1 MRTFIMTAMVVA
13 AASGRAVAI
22 QPPWEAADECRAI
35 LEENFQRCGEE
46 NLKGLMQTISSYWPR
61 GPQQKAEFMREAQ
74 QTFKDTDVYI
84 RLTGF
89 RLMKWDEH
97 EAYALVHQLT
107 LPAEM
112 GANAIAPDQAT
123 AEYRRLSGL
132 LPEDQ
137 HVEYVQQFLYERGKW
152 KTYRIKTAPR
162 PVEHGSSAILDGSTE
177 YLSAQQTG
185 GPMKPKPEITVRKT
199 PGTEESPEQRAQYLN
214 GWGERPCPDGK
225 CKPLVTVR
233 SKK

>member
-1 MRTFIMTAMVVA
+1 MKKTVMVLFVAMSGTA
-13 AASGRAVAI
+13 AVAI
-22 QPPWEAADECRAI
+22 QPPWEVADECRAV
-35 LEENFQRCGEE
+35 LEENFQHCGQE

-61 GPQQKAEFMREAQ
+61 GPLQKEEFMREAQ

-107 LPAEM
+107 MPAEM
-112 GANAIAPDQAT
+112 GANAVAPDQAT
-123 AEYRRLSGL
+123 AEYRRLSAL

-137 HVEYVQQFLYERGKW
+137 HVEYWQQFLYERGKW
-152 KTYRIKTAPR
+152 KAYRIKSMPR
-162 PVEHGSSAILDGSTE
+162 PVDGGLSTKLDGSTE

-185 GPMKPKPEITVRKT
+185 GPMKPKPVITVRKE
-199 PGTEESPEQRAQYLN
+199 PGVPESLEQRAQYLN
-214 GWGERPCPDGK
+214 GWGERPCADGN
-225 CKPLVTVR
+225 CKPFGAVR
-233 SKK
+233 KK